1 MPRFFVKADDIKEN
15 GIVLSGENMHHL
27 INVLRHKKG
36 DEITVCDGL
45 GFDYL
50 CVVSQIEKDNVN
62 LKILDKSGSIGEP
75 GVKISLFQGL
85 PKGDKFSLIVEKCVE
100 AGVYD
105 ITPVNMARCVS
116 RLLPKD
122 FSKKKE
128 RFEKISHSASKQSGR
143 GIVPK
148 INELIEFD
156 EFLAKKEDF
165 DLVVFP
171 YEEAKDVTLK
181 SVIKDFKGEKI
192 AMIIG
197 PEGGFSKEECEKLI
211 LNGITPV
218 TLGSRIL
225 RTETAGMAA
234 IFNILYELEL

>member
-1 MPRFFVKADDIKEN
+1 MPRFFANAFDIKED
-15 GIVLSGENMHHL
+15 GIVLTGENMHHL
-27 INVLRHKKG
+27 IKVLRHKKG
-36 DEITVCDGL
+36 DEIIVCDGA

-50 CVVSQIEKDNVN
+50 CVISDIKEDKVN
-62 LKILDKSGSIGEP
+62 LKILDKYGSLGDPEI
-75 GVKISLFQGL
+75 KISLFQGV

-105 ITPVNMARCVS
+105 ITPVNMARCIS
-116 RLLPKD
+116 RLSPKD

-128 RFEKISHSASKQSGR
+128 RFEKISLSASKQSGR
-143 GIVPK
+143 GTVPN

-156 EFLAKKEDF
+156 EFIDRKDKF

-171 YEEAKDVTLK
+171 YEEAKDKTLK
-181 SVIKDFKGEKI
+181 SVIKDFKGKKI

-197 PEGGFSKEECEKLI
+197 PEGGFSKEEVQKLV

-218 TLGSRIL
+218 TLGRRIL

>member
-27 INVLRHKKG
+27 INVLRHKEG
-36 DEITVCDGL
+36 DEITVCDGS
-45 GFDYL
+45 GFDYS
-50 CVVSQIEKDNVN
+50 CVISSVLKDEVLLEITDKCGSFSEPQI
-62 LKILDKSGSIGEP
+62 
-75 GVKISLFQGL
+75 KISLFQGL
-85 PKGDKFSLIVEKCVE
+85 PKGDKLSLITEKCVE

-116 RLLPKD
+116 KLSAKD

-128 RFEKISHSASKQSGR
+128 RFEKISLSASKQSGR
-143 GIVPK
+143 GIIPK
-148 INELIEFD
+148 INELIEFN
-156 EFLAKKEDF
+156 EFLKKKDKF

-181 SVIKDFKGEKI
+181 SVIKDFRGEKI

-197 PEGGFSKEECEKLI
+197 PEGGFSKEEVQKLVS
-211 LNGITPV
+211 NGVTPV
-218 TLGSRIL
+218 TLGRRIL